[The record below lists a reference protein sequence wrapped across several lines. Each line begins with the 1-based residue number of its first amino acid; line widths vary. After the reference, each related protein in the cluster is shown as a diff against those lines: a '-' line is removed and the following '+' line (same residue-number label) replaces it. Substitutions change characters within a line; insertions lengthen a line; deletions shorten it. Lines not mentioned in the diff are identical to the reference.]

1 MESLLQLRHSTVEKF
16 WTLPLVSTA
25 SGTVGTLVGTGL
37 GKCYAAGEFFA
48 SRWASL
54 TSYADL
60 TKTVIHGSLQLIDSG
75 VTKATDL
82 AKSSLQF
89 VKRSVNTG
97 ADFAISALDTAKTK
111 TSGTIKVSLEI
122 FNWESNWLQ
131 VQKFKFFSQ
140 IWDLQPY
147 HLLITPRS
155 AA

>member
-1 MESLLQLRHSTVEKF
+1 MESLLTLRHNAVEKLWSF
-16 WTLPLVSTA
+16 PLVSAA

-37 GKCYAAGEFFA
+37 
-48 SRWASL
+48 
-54 TSYADL
+54 DL

-111 TSGTIKVSLEI
+111 TSGTIKVV
-122 FNWESNWLQ
+122 ESKVDAVADGAKHKLHISPKEEEGYS
-131 VQKFKFFSQ
+131 VKKSE
-140 IWDLQPY
+140 
-147 HLLITPRS
+147 
-155 AA
+155 